1 MYLIFEPLKVFL
13 KLILKTIFTEVTFS
27 LLMNCLVLV
36 WYFISWNKLNDTVYF
51 KIFYELTINKTQH
64 FMDL

>member
-13 KLILKTIFTEVTFS
+13 KLILKPIFTEVTFS